1 MAMKIVVTGA
11 SGTIGRRTVALLLKA
26 GHGATALV
34 RSTEA
39 RARLESAGM
48 ALPFAPGD
56 AARAVVAA
64 VGCNGGVF
72 NVCEA
77 PVLRSDWAAAIGQ
90 AAIHRDAA
98 GTAKFLPAL
107 LQRLAGPRAEP
118 LRRSHRVS
126 NRASFR
132 PVVGLA
138 NSTACAAAGRISHDH
153 KIVRPRRPRAISERR
168 LIRRGTA

>member
-1 MAMKIVVTGA
+1 MAMKNFVTDA

-39 RARLESAGM
+39 RARLESAG
-48 ALPFAPGD
+48 APLSPLHPDD

-90 AAIHRDAA
+90 AAIHREAA

-107 LQRLAGPRAEP
+107 LQRLAGP
-118 LRRSHRVS
+118 
-126 NRASFR
+126 
-132 PVVGLA
+132 
-138 NSTACAAAGRISHDH
+138 
-153 KIVRPRRPRAISERR
+153 PRRAASPLPSGEQ
-168 LIRRGTA
+168 

>member
-1 MAMKIVVTGA
+1 MAMKIFVTDA

-26 GHGATALV
+26 SHDATALV

-90 AAIHRDAA
+90 AAIHREAA

-107 LQRLAGPRAEP
+107 LQRLAGP
-118 LRRSHRVS
+118 
-126 NRASFR
+126 
-132 PVVGLA
+132 
-138 NSTACAAAGRISHDH
+138 
-153 KIVRPRRPRAISERR
+153 PRRAASPLPSGEQ
-168 LIRRGTA
+168 